1 MTTASDRRA
10 IYAARDEVYDPQ
22 PASSTLCADVDI
34 ALGMKA
40 ISIRLPRDMLV
51 WYKHTAKSSGM
62 PYQALMRDVLV
73 ESMMSKMDSAKQP
86 SGVDIDA
93 VHRNPR
99 WFDSSAGPGILGC
112 VTRNPELFSEPIE
125 TEPADLDDT
134 KRSTEAGAGFI
145 VAVVVTAL
153 AICAGLFLAG
163 RMGAL

>member
-1 MTTASDRRA
+1 MATTASDRRA

-22 PASSTLCADVDI
+22 PI
-34 ALGMKA
+34 
-40 ISIRLPRDMLV
+40 
-51 WYKHTAKSSGM
+51 H
-62 PYQALMRDVLV
+62 
-73 ESMMSKMDSAKQP
+73 
-86 SGVDIDA
+86 
-93 VHRNPR
+93 
-99 WFDSSAGPGILGC
+99 
-112 VTRNPELFSEPIE
+112 